1 MKGQHPEAM
10 ELLLKDV
17 IMDGVRSYV
26 ASVDSYSDPAEF
38 LILGFGHWVE
48 REDFRV
54 IDPPIELIPGT
65 PEDITVEDVARW
77 QEENLPAYDA
87 YLKAQEAK

>member
-1 MKGQHPEAM
+1 
-10 ELLLKDV
+10 
-17 IMDGVRSYV
+17 
-26 ASVDSYSDPAEF
+26 
-38 LILGFGHWVE
+38 
-48 REDFRV
+48 V

-87 YLKAQEAK
+87 YLASQETK